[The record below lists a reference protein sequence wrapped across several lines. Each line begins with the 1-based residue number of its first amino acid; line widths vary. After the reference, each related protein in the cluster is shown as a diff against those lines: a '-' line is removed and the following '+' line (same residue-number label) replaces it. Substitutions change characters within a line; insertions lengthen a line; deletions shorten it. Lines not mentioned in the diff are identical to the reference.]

1 MTNSPRRSEPYR
13 GQLLPSN
20 FLRDSVPKFT
30 TSQRNLVS
38 PYTSSVLFFFVLACL
53 KAPARHHPS
62 RASSPHPFGT
72 FLEDSHS
79 QCISKSTS
87 QNSRSSSPNADTK
100 MTIQEQT
107 SIHPP
112 TVPHTHTI
120 ILLHGRSSTAST
132 FHSELFESQNSS
144 DAFFASLFPSVKW
157 VFPCAPQR
165 YSNIEQESTNQWFD
179 MATVQRPWEQVEMQK
194 EGLEESAEWLVK
206 VVEKEC
212 REVGWRNVIVGGLVR
227 GVRWG
232 CICY

>member
-1 MTNSPRRSEPYR
+1 
-13 GQLLPSN
+13 
-20 FLRDSVPKFT
+20 
-30 TSQRNLVS
+30 
-38 PYTSSVLFFFVLACL
+38 
-53 KAPARHHPS
+53 
-62 RASSPHPFGT
+62 
-72 FLEDSHS
+72 
-79 QCISKSTS
+79 
-87 QNSRSSSPNADTK
+87 

-212 REVGWRNVIVGGLVR
+212 REVGWRNVIVGGISQGCTMGVYMLLTR
-227 GVRWG
+227 GVKVGGFLGLSGWWPNLEEGYGKEMVDVPVLLQHCRDDSVVPVENGEELARRLRAIGTRVKWECFEDG
-232 CICY
+232 GHWLNEPEGMDGVVRFVKGGLMRSESA

>member
-1 MTNSPRRSEPYR
+1 
-13 GQLLPSN
+13 
-20 FLRDSVPKFT
+20 
-30 TSQRNLVS
+30 
-38 PYTSSVLFFFVLACL
+38 
-53 KAPARHHPS
+53 
-62 RASSPHPFGT
+62 
-72 FLEDSHS
+72 
-79 QCISKSTS
+79 
-87 QNSRSSSPNADTK
+87 

-212 REVGWRNVIVGGLVR
+212 REVGWRNVIVGGISQGCAMGVYMLLTR
-227 GVRWG
+227 GVKVGGFLGLSGWWPNLEEGYGKEMVDVPVLLQHCRDDSVVPVENGEELARRLRAIGTRVKWECFEDG
-232 CICY
+232 GHWLNEPEGMDGVVRFVKGGLMRSESA